1 MKYNNIKEGTFL
13 SRPNRF
19 LANVEIDGQT
29 HVCHVKNTGRCR
41 ELLVPGARVYLE
53 ESDNPLRK
61 TGFDLVSVYK
71 ENKLFNIDSSAPNK
85 IFGEWI
91 EASELFG
98 NDVFVKPECKYK
110 NSRFDFYI
118 ESGNRRIFAEVKGV
132 TLEENGVMMFP
143 DAPTER
149 GVKHLNELVEC
160 VKDGYEGYVVFII
173 QADTAKY
180 FTPNRKTHEEF
191 ADALKNAE
199 TCGVRIICL
208 CCDVKMDEITAKE
221 YVEYRI

>member
-1 MKYNNIKEGTFL
+1 MKYKNIKEGTFL

-91 EASELFG
+91 EASGLFG